1 MLERYERCLS
11 IRSILDSSVPD
22 KSEVAAWS
30 EDPPCQEESNRL
42 DYFPSLVVSKKKK
55 KKRLKNQTL

>member
-55 KKRLKNQTL
+55 G